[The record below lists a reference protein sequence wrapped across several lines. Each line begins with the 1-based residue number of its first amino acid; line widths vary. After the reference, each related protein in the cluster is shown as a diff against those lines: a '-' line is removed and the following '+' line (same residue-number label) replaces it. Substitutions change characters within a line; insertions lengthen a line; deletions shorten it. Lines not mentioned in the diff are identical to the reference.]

1 MHNFFRYLLT
11 PWLFT
16 SSLAY
21 AESTTDVHQY
31 KLDNGLQL
39 IVKTDTRAPVVI
51 SEIWYHIGSSYE
63 IPGTTGISHMLEHMM
78 FKGTPT
84 YPKDAFFKII
94 ADNGGEQNAMTTQD
108 YTMYYQ
114 ELSND
119 KLVLSFKLEAD
130 RMRHLTLDTTDFTHE
145 MHVVQEERKMRI
157 DNDPLMLTYERFNA
171 AAFLENPYRNP
182 TAGWASD
189 LQQMTIDDLKA
200 WYQSWYAPNNA
211 TIVVIGNV
219 NPDDVYKLAQEH
231 FGNIKPSLLPKVK
244 DFPYKAQV
252 GLRNIVVKA
261 PAKLPMLYMGYN
273 VPSVVTAPKSYE
285 PYALDVLSTVLG
297 GNNSSRLQKNLVRA
311 KRVAGDVGVYYST
324 YARLPTLFQ
333 IAAIPTEKISMKEL
347 QTEITKEIQQMM
359 DKPIS
364 QQELDRV
371 KTQVIANR
379 IYAQDSIEYQGMIL
393 GSLYSVGLDYTEID
407 NYQKQ
412 IEALTPEQIQKT
424 AHKYLNPDNL
434 TIGIL
439 DPLPI
444 DAQTK
449 PIPVDTNALR
459 NSHVN

>member
-1 MHNFFRYLLT
+1 MRNFFCYLSISWLLT
-11 PWLFT
+11 
-16 SSLAY
+16 SGLAF
-21 AESTTDVHQY
+21 AEPVNNIHQY

-51 SEIWYHIGSSYE
+51 SEIWYRIGSSYE

-78 FKGTPT
+78 FKGTPA

-119 KLVLSFKLEAD
+119 KLALSFKLEAD
-130 RMRHLTLDTTDFTHE
+130 RMRHLTLDTTDFQHE

-171 AAFLENPYRNP
+171 AAFVENPYRNP

-189 LQQMTIDDLKA
+189 LRQMTVNDLKA
-200 WYQSWYAPNNA
+200 WYQNWYAPNNA
-211 TIVVIGNV
+211 TVIVIGDV
-219 NPDDVYKLAQEH
+219 NPDKVYQLAQEN
-231 FGNIKPSLLPKVK
+231 FGSIKPSILPQLKK
-244 DFPYKAQV
+244 FPHKESV
-252 GLRNIVVKA
+252 GTRNVVVKL

-273 VPSVVTAPKSYE
+273 VPSVVTQPNSYE

-297 GNNSSRLQKNLVRA
+297 GNNSSRLQKNLVRG
-311 KRVAGDVGVYYST
+311 KRVAGDVGVYYTT

-333 IAAIPTEKISMKEL
+333 IAAIPAEKTNVTQLQAAIS
-347 QTEITKEIQQMM
+347 KEIKQLMQT
-359 DKPIS
+359 PIS
-364 QQELDRV
+364 EQELNRV

-393 GSLYSVGLDYTEID
+393 GGLYSVGLDYNEID

-424 AHKYLNPDNL
+424 AQKYLTEESL
-434 TIGIL
+434 TVGIL
-439 DPLPI
+439 DPQPI
-444 DAQTK
+444 GNDTK
-449 PIPVDTNALR
+449 QLPVDTNALR
-459 NSHVN
+459 NSHVS